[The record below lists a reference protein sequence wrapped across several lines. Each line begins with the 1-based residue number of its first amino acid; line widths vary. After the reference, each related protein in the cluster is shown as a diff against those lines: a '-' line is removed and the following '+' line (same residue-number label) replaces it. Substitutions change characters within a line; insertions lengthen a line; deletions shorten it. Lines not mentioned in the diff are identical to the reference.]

1 MQEAHNGGEPCPTS
15 HAGGGGGGLPSVEP
29 KPVATSESFRV
40 ATSGSRLPGRDFR
53 VATSGS
59 RVASAGLA
67 RRTPPQPGASIFHCR
82 PWRSDQTRPSI
93 ALSNKD
99 FTIAHA
105 RGAQWPVNVLTQ
117 EAIEVLA
124 VPKLI
129 CSIYGLESPAAT
141 RPVAPLAPARRSAP
155 ANTHT
160 HTPAAARPALAN
172 PVRVPL
178 GPAVR
183 PSEPRILSRVPL
195 SCPSQVL
202 YPSHIPPG
210 RARAA
215 QVPRRL
221 RIQEDSLY
229 FYSYHRVLSRLSH
242 ISHVHS
248 ESHQSRS
255 VRVGRA
261 RTAVASHAFLPPPP
275 TTGRQLRPR
284 GPPSFSHA
292 PSRPS
297 HVPSESAPRR
307 GGAQHAVGD
316 QRPHQPRRR
325 RPPSPGRRRRRRAGG
340 AARERERRGATEGGG
355 RGEAAPGQWRPS
367 PSLMTTSESSS
378 ESI

>member
-1 MQEAHNGGEPCPTS
+1 MNCRRFCDCICRRRTTAENLVPHRTR
-15 HAGGGGGGLPSVEP
+15 GGGGGGFRSGEP

-275 TTGRQLRPR
+275 IPYLQYPPAAAPLASGDPVAGPEPPAEAAGRPAGRWQVA
-284 GPPSFSHA
+284 PPLS
-292 PSRPS
+292 
-297 HVPSESAPRR
+297 
-307 GGAQHAVGD
+307 
-316 QRPHQPRRR
+316 
-325 RPPSPGRRRRRRAGG
+325 GRR
-340 AARERERRGATEGGG
+340 
-355 RGEAAPGQWRPS
+355 
-367 PSLMTTSESSS
+367 
-378 ESI
+378 